1 MNVIL
6 AGTNATFSNW
16 TDLPC
21 QCIKLL
27 GKRQLDAAFQQKL
40 TFVNHMHQFD
50 AGQYTF
56 GGSK

>member
-6 AGTNATFSNW
+6 AETSATFSNW

-27 GKRQLDAAFQQKL
+27 GKRQLDAAFQQEL
-40 TFVNHMHQFD
+40 TFADHVHQFD
-50 AGQYTF
+50 AGQYTLN
-56 GGSK
+56 